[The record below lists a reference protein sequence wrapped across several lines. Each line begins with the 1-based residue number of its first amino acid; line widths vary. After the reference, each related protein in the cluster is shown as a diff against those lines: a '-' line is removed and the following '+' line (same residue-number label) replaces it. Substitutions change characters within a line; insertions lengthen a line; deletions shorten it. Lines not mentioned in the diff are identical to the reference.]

1 MQEAL
6 AILQKY
12 WKYDEFRSPQDEI
25 IDSVLKGKDTFGLMP
40 TGGGKSIC
48 FQVPALMKDGIC
60 LVISPLVALMKD
72 QVQRL
77 QKLGIK
83 AIALTGGIR
92 SDEMIALL
100 DNCEFGNYKFLY
112 LSPERLQS
120 DWILER
126 IKNLPINLIAIDE
139 AHCVSQW
146 GHDFRPA
153 YLKISNLKAHFPKI
167 PFLALTASATNR
179 VLEDVILQL
188 GLEKP
193 AIFKKSFARKNIAY
207 MVFEVEDK
215 LYRMEQ
221 ILKKN
226 PQPSIIYVRNRKSC
240 SETASQLQSMGFK
253 ATYYHGGLSVKEKE
267 KNMGLWMNEDVP
279 IIVATNAFG
288 MGIDKSNVKTVIH
301 IHLPESIESYYQE
314 AGRAGRDE
322 QTDKEGSLNS
332 DENKSNVKQKAFAV
346 LLNSPSDKAQ
356 AQSQFIN
363 VLPDKQILTQIYIKL
378 CTYFQIAYGE
388 GINEQFSFNLN
399 HFCQKYSFP
408 TLKTFNAIQFLD
420 RQGVLSLSQ
429 EYSEKITMQFIIE
442 SKEVIRYMSLNP
454 NDEPVVLSILRTYPG
469 IYESQTAINLSLIAK
484 KASCEEAVIHSILE
498 KLKELAII
506 DYHKKNN
513 DATIIFNEV
522 REDERTINKVSKYL
536 ENQNKQKIAQFESVL
551 QYLNEKNICK
561 SKLILHYFGEK
572 AEKDC
577 GICSYCIS
585 KKTKVGDTSLILEK
599 IIGLLK
605 IQDLNSREIQKL
617 TKNSEDTII
626 FALQDLLENGKIVV
640 KPNNKYTL
648 KSPLRPSQKSR
659 E

>member
-1 MQEAL
+1 MSEAL

-12 WKYDEFRSPQDEI
+12 WKHDIFRSPQDEI
-25 IDSVLKGKDTFGLMP
+25 INSVLDGKDTFGLMP
-40 TGGGKSIC
+40 TGGGKSVC
-48 FQVPALMKDGIC
+48 FQIPALMKDGIC
-60 LVISPLVALMKD
+60 LVISPLVSLMKD

-77 QKLGIK
+77 QKLDIK

-92 SDEMIALL
+92 SDEMIMLL

-153 YLKISNLKAHFPKI
+153 YLKIANLKTYFPKV

-188 GLEKP
+188 GLEQP
-193 AIFKKSFARKNIAY
+193 TIFKKSFARNNIAY

-215 LYRMEQ
+215 LYRIAQ

-226 PQPSIIYVRNRKSC
+226 PLPSIIYVRNRKSC
-240 SETASQLQSMGFK
+240 SETASQLQSLGFN
-253 ATYYHGGLSVKEKE
+253 ATFYHGGLSVKEKE
-267 KNMGLWMNEDVP
+267 KNMSSWMNEEVQVM
-279 IIVATNAFG
+279 VATNAFG

-322 QTDKEGSLNS
+322 Q
-332 DENKSNVKQKAFAV
+332 KAFAV
-346 LLNSPSDKAQ
+346 LLTSPSDKAQ

-363 VLPDKQILTQIYIKL
+363 VLPDKKILTQIYIKL

-399 HFCQKYSFP
+399 RFCQKYSFP

-420 RQGVLSLSQ
+420 RQGILSLTQ
-429 EYSEKITMQFIIE
+429 EYSERITMQFIIP
-442 SKEVIRYMSLNP
+442 SKEVIRYMSLNSSE
-454 NDEPVVLSILRTYPG
+454 EPIILTILRTYPG
-469 IYESQTAINLSLIAK
+469 IYETQTAINLSLIAK

-498 KLKELAII
+498 KLQGLDII

-522 REDERTINKVSKYL
+522 REDERTINRVSKYL
-536 ENQNKQKIAQFESVL
+536 ENQNKQKVAQFESVL
-551 QYLNEKNICK
+551 NYVNEKNACK
-561 SKLILHYFGEK
+561 SKLILDYFEEK
-572 AEKDC
+572 AASDC

-585 KKTKVGDTSLILEK
+585 KETKSTASSLISEK
-599 IIGLLK
+599 IISLLK
-605 IQDLNSREIQKL
+605 IEDMSSREIQKL
-617 TKNSEDTII
+617 IKNTEDAVI
-626 FALQDLLENGKIVV
+626 FALQNLLENNKIAV

-648 KSPLRPSQKSR
+648 KS
-659 E
+659 